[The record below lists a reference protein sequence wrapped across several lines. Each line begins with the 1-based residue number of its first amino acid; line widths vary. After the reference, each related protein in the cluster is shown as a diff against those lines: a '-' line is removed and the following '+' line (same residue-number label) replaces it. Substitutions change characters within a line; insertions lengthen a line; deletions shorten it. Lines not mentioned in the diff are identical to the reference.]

1 LTDPSQFIKSAW
13 IRPEDLAAYEA
24 MGYTT
29 FKLLERGIPSAELL
43 RRVKAYSERRFD
55 GNLAEL
61 LLSYGFKQP
70 VRKESLWGLRHFW
83 KPRQVS
89 PLRLKPLFDLARL
102 QGWQSPLPEC
112 PIRVD
117 ARQIP
122 ENFLEGFRNRDCA
135 SMDCQVCGY
144 CERIAAQAVSI
155 SPEYRTEVLGKY
167 AEIDDAVVTGGL
179 WGV

>member
-1 LTDPSQFIKSAW
+1 
-13 IRPEDLAAYEA
+13 

-55 GNLAEL
+55 GNLADL
-61 LLSYGFKQP
+61 LLSYGFKEP
-70 VRKESLWGLRHFW
+70 VRKESMWSLRHFL
-83 KPRQVS
+83 KPLQAN
-89 PLRLKPLFDLARL
+89 PLRLKPLLDLASM
-102 QGWQSPLPEC
+102 QGMLSSLPES

-122 ENFLEGFRNRDCA
+122 EDFLDGFRDRDCA

-144 CERIAAQAVSI
+144 CGGIAAQAVSI
-155 SPEYRTEVLGKY
+155 APEYRTAVLEKY
-167 AEIDDAVVTGGL
+167 ADVDRTMATGGL